1 MKPKLIL
8 CLALVLSGGWFT
20 STTACAV
27 ENPKEFTPDLIEK
40 MWPEIWKESDP
51 ETKVPAV
58 DPLTEQQVSKEMS
71 GRWFIL
77 SGSFK
82 TDKII
87 ISVETN
93 RQASVSGAKEGKAWQ
108 ADGQWLVVSNKLVL
122 LVKSDNP
129 TPDYIFRIKGK
140 PYMYDGWSKTLM
152 TELKREEP

>member
-1 MKPKLIL
+1 MKSKLIL
-8 CLALVLSGGWFT
+8 GLALVLSGSLFISM
-20 STTACAV
+20 STGAV

-51 ETKVPAV
+51 ETKVPAI
-58 DPLTEQQVSKEMS
+58 DPLTEQQASKEMS

-93 RQASVSGAKEGKAWQ
+93 RQASVSGVKEGKAWQ